1 MSASPPSMQSYLH
14 ELSKLVGLKITCLRN
29 DDSLEVVV

>member
-1 MSASPPSMQSYLH
+1 MQSYLD
-14 ELSKLVGLKITCLRN
+14 ELSKLAGLKITCLRY